1 MKQKGNKL
9 SAYWT
14 MRFFLE
20 KGLYSPFIAFLLVVL
35 VGSEKLD
42 ALTVFWVLT
51 SLFLLYCIGKLSNT
65 INVLLGKFDMNTFNY
80 KQNQLRV
87 VVGYHGND
95 QYLFA
100 SLVSDFEARIIY
112 EMWGQGWLYVRN
124 KKFSWIEV
132 YNYDY
137 LSEEDKAN
145 LYIDSTNQE
154 ISKIIYSALL
164 SKDYR
169 KTIMNSELMKSK
181 NFISK

>member
-1 MKQKGNKL
+1 MNKGNKL
-9 SAYWT
+9 SAYWNI
-14 MRFFLE
+14 RLFLE
-20 KGLYSPFIAFLLVVL
+20 RGLYSPFIAFLMVIL
-35 VGSEKLD
+35 VGSEQLNVS
-42 ALTVFWVLT
+42 TVFWVLT

-65 INVLLGKFDMNTFNY
+65 INVLLGKFDMNQFNY

-87 VVGYHGND
+87 VVVYHSND
-95 QYLFA
+95 KYLFA
-100 SLVSDFEARIIY
+100 SLVSDFEARVMY
-112 EMWGQGWLYVRN
+112 EMWKQGWLCVKN
-124 KKFSWIEV
+124 KKVSWIEV

-154 ISKIIYSALL
+154 ISKIVYSALL

-181 NFISK
+181 NFI